1 MELAVLCPSENLNS
15 SETAMKRLYGMG
27 CLLVV
32 VAVLLALRGPGDA
45 SAPGTPAGAIA
56 WPAGLPVYD
65 HVVIVVEE
73 NKDYD
78 QVVGS
83 PDAPFINGL
92 RTKGANFTGMFGEE
106 HHSQGNY
113 FWLFSG
119 DNHGV
124 GFRDGVPH
132 HPFDAPNLGAAL
144 IQKGLSF
151 KGYAESLPAIGSTVV
166 YGPPGA
172 QGMHRVYARKHV
184 PWVSFTNVPNGP
196 TAGQSSNLTFA
207 EFPKDAAGFAALPTV
222 AFVIPNL
229 KNDMHDSD
237 EGLSEQEALKQTVR
251 RGDQWLETNLGAYH
265 AWAQEHNSLLI
276 VTFDE
281 SYDKTDIIGL
291 TDPFA
296 AADTPR
302 GKDYRNRICTI
313 FAGAR
318 IKPGDYA
325 EGKGITH
332 VNVLRTLEAMYGLPR
347 SGAQQPRAAAG
358 GIRDDF
364 LITDVFEGVK

>member
-1 MELAVLCPSENLNS
+1 VNRISLVAGVLVALGVPAAV
-15 SETAMKRLYGMG
+15 G
-27 CLLVV
+27 
-32 VAVLLALRGPGDA
+32 GDPPA
-45 SAPGTPAGAIA
+45 RAPGQPIS
-56 WPAGLPVYD
+56 WPTGLPVYD

-73 NKDYD
+73 NKNYD

-83 PDAPFINGL
+83 PDAPFINRL
-92 RTKGANFTGMFGEE
+92 REEGANFTQIFGEE

-132 HPFDAPNLGAAL
+132 HQFAAPNFGSAL
-144 IQKGLSF
+144 IAKGLSF
-151 KGYAESLPAIGSTVV
+151 KGYSESLPAIGSTVV

-172 QGMHRVYARKHV
+172 QGKDRLYARKHV
-184 PWVSFTNVPNGP
+184 PWVSFKNLPPGT
-196 TAGQSSNLTFA
+196 TAEKSCNLTFA
-207 EFPKDAAGFAALPTV
+207 EFPNDADGFAALPTV

-237 EGLSEQEALKQTVR
+237 DGLTEEEALKQTIR
-251 RGDQWLETNLGAYH
+251 QGDKWLETNLGPYY
-265 AWAQEHNSLLI
+265 AWAKGHNSLLI

-281 SYDKTDIIGL
+281 NYDKEGLMGL

-296 AADTPR
+296 AADTR
-302 GKDYRNRICTI
+302 AGKDLQNRVCTI

-332 VNVLRTLEAMYGLPR
+332 VNILRTLEAMYGLLR
-347 SGAQQPRAAAG
+347 SGAQQPNAAKG
-358 GIRDDF
+358 GIADDY
-364 LITDVFEGVK
+364 LITDVFQKSN

>member
-1 MELAVLCPSENLNS
+1 MEAPVKKFTVLC
-15 SETAMKRLYGMG
+15 
-27 CLLVV
+27 CLLF
-32 VAVLLALRGPGDA
+32 VACGIVLTPVGGGT
-45 SAPGTPAGAIA
+45 APTDTKAAIP
-56 WPAGLPVYD
+56 WPPGLPVYD

-78 QVVGS
+78 QIVDS
-83 PDAPFINGL
+83 PDAPFINRL
-92 RTKGANFTGMFGEE
+92 RKEGANFTRMFGEE

-132 HPFDAPNLGAAL
+132 LRFEAPNLGAAL
-144 IQKGLSF
+144 IKKGFSF
-151 KGYAESLPAIGSTVV
+151 KGYSESLPAIGSMVV

-172 QGMHRVYARKHV
+172 QGKQRVYARKHV
-184 PWVSFTNVPNGP
+184 PWVSFTNVPNG
-196 TAGQSSNLTFA
+196 TTVEQSSNLTFA
-207 EFPKDAAGFAALPTV
+207 EFPRDAAGFTSLPTV

-229 KNDMHDSD
+229 KNNMHDSD
-237 EGLSEQEALKQTVR
+237 DGLTEKEALRQTIR
-251 RGDQWLETNLGAYH
+251 QGDKWLETNIGAYY
-265 AWAQEHNSLLI
+265 AWAKGHNSLLI

-281 SYDKTDIIGL
+281 SYDGTGRVGL

-296 AADTPR
+296 AADNPA
-302 GKDYRNRICTI
+302 GKDLHNRVCTI

-318 IKPGDYA
+318 IKPKDYD

-332 VNVLRTLEAMYGLPR
+332 VNLLRTLEAMYGLPR
-347 SGAQQPRAAAG
+347 SGAQQPNAAKG
-358 GIRDDF
+358 GITDDY
-364 LITDVFEGVK
+364 LITDVFEKVNP

>member
-1 MELAVLCPSENLNS
+1 
-15 SETAMKRLYGMG
+15 MKKLHATG
-27 CLLVV
+27 CLLLIAGGL
-32 VAVLLALRGPGDA
+32 VALHGGDA
-45 SAPGTPAGAIA
+45 SPPGTPTGAIP

-83 PDAPFINGL
+83 PDAPFINKL
-92 RTKGANFTGMFGEE
+92 RAEGASFTRMFGEE

-132 HPFDAPNLGAAL
+132 YRFEAPNLGASL
-144 IQKGLSF
+144 IKKGLSF

-172 QGMHRVYARKHV
+172 QGKHRVYARKHV
-184 PWVSFTNVPNGP
+184 PWVSFTNVPNG
-196 TAGQSSNLTFA
+196 TTVEQSSNLTFA
-207 EFPKDAAGFAALPTV
+207 EFPKGAAGFPALPTV
-222 AFVIPNL
+222 AFAIPNL

-237 EGLSEQEALKQTVR
+237 EGLSEKEALKQTVR
-251 RGDQWLETNLGAYH
+251 QGDKWLETNLGAYH
-265 AWAQEHNSLLI
+265 AWAKEHNSLLI

-281 SYDKTDIIGL
+281 SYDWTDMIGL

-296 AADTPR
+296 AADTKT
-302 GKDYRNRICTI
+302 GKDLQNRVCTI
-313 FAGAR
+313 FAGAH
-318 IKPGDYA
+318 IKPDKYA

-332 VNVLRTLEAMYGLPR
+332 VNILRTLEAMYGLPR
-347 SGAQQPRAAAG
+347 VGAQQPKAAKG
-358 GIRDDF
+358 GIRDDYI
-364 LITDVFEGVK
+364 ITDVFEKAR

>member
-1 MELAVLCPSENLNS
+1 
-15 SETAMKRLYGMG
+15 MKKLLVMG
-27 CLLVV
+27 CLLLIAGGL
-32 VAVLLALRGPGDA
+32 VALGGRGDA
-45 SAPGTPAGAIA
+45 SPPGTPESAIP

-73 NKDYD
+73 NKDFD

-83 PDAPFINGL
+83 PEAPFINRL
-92 RTKGANFTGMFGEE
+92 RTEGANFTRMFGEE

-132 HPFDAPNLGAAL
+132 DRFEAPNLGAAL
-144 IQKGLSF
+144 IKKGFSF
-151 KGYAESLPAIGSTVV
+151 KGYSESLPAIGSTVV
-166 YGPPGA
+166 YDPPGA
-172 QGMHRVYARKHV
+172 QRKHRVYARKHA
-184 PWVSFTNVPNGP
+184 PWVSFTNVPNGT
-196 TAGQSSNLTFA
+196 TAEQSSNLTFA
-207 EFPKDAAGFAALPTV
+207 EFPKGAAAFAALPTV
-222 AFVIPNL
+222 AFVIANL

-237 EGLSEQEALKQTVR
+237 EGLSEKEALKQTVR
-251 RGDQWLETNLGAYH
+251 QGDKWLETNLGAYH
-265 AWAQEHNSLLI
+265 AWTKEHNSLLI

-281 SYDKTDIIGL
+281 SYDGTGLIGL

-296 AADTPR
+296 LADTPA
-302 GKDYRNRICTI
+302 GKDLQNRVCTI

-325 EGKGITH
+325 EGKGVTH
-332 VNVLRTLEAMYGLPR
+332 VNILRTLEAMYGLLR
-347 SGAQQPRAAAG
+347 AGAQQPNAAKG
-358 GIRDDF
+358 GIRDDYV
-364 LITDVFEGVK
+364 ITDVFENVK

>member
-1 MELAVLCPSENLNS
+1 
-15 SETAMKRLYGMG
+15 MKRLGILAA
-27 CLLVV
+27 LLVT
-32 VAVLLALRGPGDA
+32 AGLPTAGGDA
-45 SAPGTPAGAIA
+45 PAAGTPGRPVA

-83 PDAPFINGL
+83 PDAPFLNRL
-92 RTKGANFTGMFGEE
+92 RTEGANFTRMFGEE

-132 HPFDAPNLGAAL
+132 HRFEAPNLGAAL
-144 IQKGLSF
+144 IKKGLSF
-151 KGYAESLPAIGSTVV
+151 KGYSESLPAIGSTAV

-172 QGMHRVYARKHV
+172 EGKHRLYARKHA
-184 PWVSFTNVPNGP
+184 PWVSFTNVPNGT
-196 TAGQSSNLTFA
+196 TAERSSNLTFD
-207 EFPKDAAGFAALPTV
+207 EFPKGAAGFAALPTV

-237 EGLSEQEALKQTVR
+237 DGLSEKEALRQTVR
-251 RGDQWLETNLGAYH
+251 QGDRWLEANLGAYY
-265 AWAQEHNSLLI
+265 AWAKEHNSLLV

-281 SYDKTDIIGL
+281 SYDGTDMMGL

-296 AADTPR
+296 PADTAA
-302 GKDYRNRICTI
+302 GKDLRNRVCTI

-325 EGKGITH
+325 EGKGVTH
-332 VNVLRTLEAMYGLPR
+332 VNILRTLEAMYGLPR
-347 SGAQQPRAAAG
+347 AGAQQPNAAKG
-358 GIRDDF
+358 GITDSYI
-364 LITDVFEGVK
+364 ITDVFKKSD

>member
-1 MELAVLCPSENLNS
+1 V
-15 SETAMKRLYGMG
+15 KRLSILAA
-27 CLLVV
+27 LLVTAGV
-32 VAVLLALRGPGDA
+32 TAAATSPPA
-45 SAPGTPAGAIA
+45 AGTPGQPIT
-56 WPAGLPVYD
+56 WPAGLPIYD

-78 QVVGS
+78 QIVGS
-83 PDAPFINGL
+83 PDAPFINRL
-92 RTKGANFTGMFGEE
+92 RTEGANFTRMFGEE

-132 HPFDAPNLGAAL
+132 HRFAAPNLGAAL
-144 IQKGLSF
+144 IKRGCSF
-151 KGYAESLPAIGSTVV
+151 KGYSENLPAIGSTLV

-172 QGMHRVYARKHV
+172 QGKQRLYARKHA
-184 PWVSFTNVPNGP
+184 PWVSFTNVPNGT
-196 TAGQSSNLTFA
+196 TARQSSNLTFA

-229 KNDMHDSD
+229 KNNMHDSD
-237 EGLSEQEALKQTVR
+237 EGLPEEEALKQTIGQ
-251 RGDQWLETNLGAYH
+251 GDKWLETNLGAYY
-265 AWAQEHNSLLI
+265 AWAKGHNSLLI

-281 SYDKTDIIGL
+281 NYDRTGLMGL
-291 TDPFA
+291 TDPTA
-296 AADTPR
+296 SADTPA
-302 GKDYRNRICTI
+302 GKDLQNRVCTI

-318 IKPGDYA
+318 IKPGDYT

-332 VNVLRTLEAMYGLPR
+332 VNILRTLEAMYGLPR
-347 SGAQQPRAAAG
+347 AGAQHPNAVKG
-358 GIRDDF
+358 GIADDYI
-364 LITDVFEGVK
+364 ITDVFEKSN

>member
-1 MELAVLCPSENLNS
+1 MGRVSFVAGMLVATIVYAVAGGGTP
-15 SETAMKRLYGMG
+15 TAG
-27 CLLVV
+27 
-32 VAVLLALRGPGDA
+32 
-45 SAPGTPAGAIA
+45 APGEPIE

-78 QVVGS
+78 QVIGS
-83 PDAPFINGL
+83 ADAPFINRL
-92 RTKGANFTGMFGEE
+92 RTEGANFTQMFGEE

-132 HPFDAPNLGAAL
+132 NQFTAPNLGSAL
-144 IQKGLSF
+144 LAKGLSF
-151 KGYAESLPAIGSTVV
+151 KGYSESLPAIGSTVV

-172 QGMHRVYARKHV
+172 QGNNRLYARKHV
-184 PWVSFTNVPNGP
+184 PWVSFKNLPSGL
-196 TAGQSSNLTFA
+196 TAEKSCNLTFT
-207 EFPKDAAGFAALPTV
+207 EFPKGAAGFAALPTV

-237 EGLSEQEALKQTVR
+237 EGLTEEEALKQTIR
-251 RGDQWLETNLGAYH
+251 QGDKWAETNLGPYY
-265 AWAQEHNSLLI
+265 AWAKGHNSLLI
-276 VTFDE
+276 LTIDE
-281 SYDKTDIIGL
+281 NYDKEDLMGL

-296 AADTPR
+296 AADTR
-302 GKDYRNRICTI
+302 AGKDLQNRVCTI

-318 IKPGDYA
+318 INPGDYP

-332 VNVLRTLEAMYGLPR
+332 VSILRTLEAMYGLPR
-347 SGAQQPRAAAG
+347 SGAQQPNAAKG
-358 GIRDDF
+358 GIADDY
-364 LITDVFEGVK
+364 IISDVFQKSN

>member
-1 MELAVLCPSENLNS
+1 MLVALGVPAAAGCSGVP
-15 SETAMKRLYGMG
+15 TANAQGQ
-27 CLLVV
+27 
-32 VAVLLALRGPGDA
+32 PI
-45 SAPGTPAGAIA
+45 S

-83 PDAPFINGL
+83 PDAPFINRL
-92 RTKGANFTGMFGEE
+92 RGEGANFTQMFGEE

-132 HPFDAPNLGAAL
+132 HQFAAPNLGSAL
-144 IQKGLSF
+144 IGKGLSF
-151 KGYAESLPAIGSTVV
+151 KGYSESLPAIGSTLV

-172 QGMHRVYARKHV
+172 EGKDRVYARKHV
-184 PWVSFTNVPNGP
+184 PWVSFKNLPHGT
-196 TAGQSSNLTFA
+196 TAEKSCNLTFA
-207 EFPKDAAGFAALPTV
+207 EFPKNAAGFAALPTV

-229 KNDMHDSD
+229 KNNMHDSD
-237 EGLSEQEALKQTVR
+237 DGLTEEEALRQTIR
-251 RGDQWLETNLGAYH
+251 RGDKWAETNLGAYY
-265 AWAQEHNSLLI
+265 AWAKGHNSLLI
-276 VTFDE
+276 LTFDE
-281 SYDKTDIIGL
+281 NYDKEDLVGL

-296 AADTPR
+296 AADTR
-302 GKDYRNRICTI
+302 AGKDLQNRVCTI

-347 SGAQQPRAAAG
+347 SGAQQPIAAKG
-358 GIRDDF
+358 GIADAYI
-364 LITDVFEGVK
+364 ITGVFEKSK